1 MSMLAFLAAN
11 IPTTINPTTTLGAL
25 TGTGIAGPILDGAE
39 ILIPAAV
46 AVSGI
51 HKLMEH
57 RETSGSLIIELL
69 TKGGGTVLAIQLLKL
84 MINGG

>member
-1 MSMLAFLAAN
+1 MLSSVFLAAV
-11 IPTTINPTTTLGAL
+11 TVTTTLGNL
-25 TGTGIAGPILDGAE
+25 TATNVAGPILDGAE

-57 RETSGSLIIELL
+57 RETSGSLVIELL
-69 TKGGGTVLAIQLLKL
+69 TKGGGTILAIQLLKA
-84 MINGG
+84 MIHVG

>member
-1 MSMLAFLAAN
+1 MSHAVFAVHSFVSAA
-11 IPTTINPTTTLGAL
+11 PSVSTDLGGL
-25 TGTGIAGPILDGAE
+25 TGANVATPILNGAE

-57 RETSGSLIIELL
+57 RETAGSLVIELL
-69 TKGGGTVLAIQLLKL
+69 TKGGGAILAVELVKLLVH
-84 MINGG
+84 